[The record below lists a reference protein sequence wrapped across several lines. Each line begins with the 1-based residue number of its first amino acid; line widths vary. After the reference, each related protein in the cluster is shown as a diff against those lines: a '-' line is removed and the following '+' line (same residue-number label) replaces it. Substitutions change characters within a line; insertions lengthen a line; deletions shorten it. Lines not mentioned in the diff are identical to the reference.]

1 MMTRLLTAAFLVFL
15 VSGCASHAKVADR
28 PPGGKAAT
36 GANPLVIDRDA
47 GLSGPEDPLAL
58 RTPAEVMRVW
68 IAPWEDSHGDLH
80 GATYLY
86 TEITPRRWSLG
97 LPPPD
102 PVPRLIRPLQIA
114 PRKDGVDAK
123 PAPTR
128 PQAVK
133 PTGGQ
138 RPKR

>member
-1 MMTRLLTAAFLVFL
+1 MMARILTTAVLALLTA
-15 VSGCASHAKVADR
+15 GCATQAKVADQ
-28 PPGGKAAT
+28 PPSTKVAVAPG
-36 GANPLVIDRDA
+36 PER
-47 GLSGPEDPLAL
+47 SGPEDPLAL
-58 RTPAEVMRVW
+58 RTPAQVMRVW

-80 GATYLY
+80 AATYLY

-114 PRKDGVDAK
+114 PRKEGVDAK
-123 PAPTR
+123 SAPAK

-133 PTGGQ
+133 PPGGE